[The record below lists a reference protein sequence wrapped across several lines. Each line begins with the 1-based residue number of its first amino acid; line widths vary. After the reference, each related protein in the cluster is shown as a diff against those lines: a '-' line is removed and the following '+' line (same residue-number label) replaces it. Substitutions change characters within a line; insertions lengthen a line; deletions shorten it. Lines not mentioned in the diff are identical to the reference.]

1 MLARA
6 WLWRQDVVRVQ
17 KIRVPDTGH
26 LSWIVVDERYRDSIP
41 IAAIYGDRYAV
52 PLSPGI

>member
-17 KIRVPDTGH
+17 KIRVSRGDISLFRGEH
-26 LSWIVVDERYRDSIP
+26 SEVMKADEFLISSEELP
-41 IAAIYGDRYAV
+41 
-52 PLSPGI
+52 